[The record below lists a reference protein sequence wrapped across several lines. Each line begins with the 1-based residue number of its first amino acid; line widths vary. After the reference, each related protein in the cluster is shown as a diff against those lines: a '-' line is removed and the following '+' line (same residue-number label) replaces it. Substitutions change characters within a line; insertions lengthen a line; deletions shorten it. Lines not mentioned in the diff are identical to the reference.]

1 MQRPTRVT
9 PHLHTATSR
18 ALAIGLA
25 INALLLVTELIAG
38 WAAHSSGLL
47 ADALHAAVDLAA
59 DALLLIACRM
69 DARLPPERR
78 PTFEPIALAGL
89 GTLLVAMGLQ
99 MIWQA
104 ATHFDTPPRVA
115 PGAVPLA
122 LVAVTLVGKVALSRW
137 LLAWARETGSA
148 LLEANGWHVRA
159 DALSALLATVAMSAA
174 WVGLGRID
182 DLAALAIGAIVIRT
196 GAGFVRRACAYWPGL
211 AAWASRSIR

>member
-1 MQRPTRVT
+1 MQPPTRVT

-47 ADALHAAVDLAA
+47 ADTLHAAVDLAA
-59 DALLLIACRM
+59 DALLLVACRM

-89 GTLLVAMGLQ
+89 GALLIAMGLQ

-104 ATHFDTPPRVA
+104 ATHFDAPPRVA

-137 LLAWARETGSA
+137 LLAKARETGSA

-182 DLAALAIGAIVIRT
+182 DLA
-196 GAGFVRRACAYWPGL
+196 
-211 AAWASRSIR
+211 

>member
-104 ATHFDTPPRVA
+104 AT
-115 PGAVPLA
+115 
-122 LVAVTLVGKVALSRW
+122 
-137 LLAWARETGSA
+137 
-148 LLEANGWHVRA
+148 
-159 DALSALLATVAMSAA
+159 
-174 WVGLGRID
+174 
-182 DLAALAIGAIVIRT
+182 
-196 GAGFVRRACAYWPGL
+196 
-211 AAWASRSIR
+211 